1 MMNPGNYDL
10 DSMSLQQLADLREWQ
25 LERLEKV
32 TTALRGR
39 VQTEYED
46 TANIKALAKKRAL
59 QGEQSTP
66 GLVSN
71 YWQESHCSKSI
82 GSTGTS

>member
-10 DSMSLQQLADLREWQ
+10 ESMSLQQLADLREWQ
-25 LERLEKV
+25 LERLGKV

-46 TANIKALAKKRAL
+46 TANIKALAKKAGVTRRTVYAWL
-59 QGEQSTP
+59 GQ
-66 GLVSN
+66 
-71 YWQESHCSKSI
+71 
-82 GSTGTS
+82 

>member
-10 DSMSLQQLADLREWQ
+10 ESMSLQQLADLREWQ

-32 TTALRGR
+32 TTALTGR

-46 TANIKALAKKRAL
+46 TANITRSLKKRAL

-66 GLVSN
+66 GWSVT
-71 YWQESHCSKSI
+71 
-82 GSTGTS
+82 TGRIALQ

>member
-46 TANIKALAKKRAL
+46 TANIKALAKKA
-59 QGEQSTP
+59 GVTSEQSTP

-71 YWQESHCSKSI
+71 YSQDSQIVSSI

>member
-46 TANIKALAKKRAL
+46 TANIKRSLKSGRYKRTVYAW
-59 QGEQSTP
+59 
-66 GLVSN
+66 LVSTTRRIAV
-71 YWQESHCSKSI
+71 Q
-82 GSTGTS
+82 